1 METLPP
7 RAIWKGAISFGLVS
21 IPVKTYGAISEHKTG
36 LRLMCPRDKSPL
48 TFKRVCPKDG
58 KEVPWQDVVRGFE
71 VQKGKYV
78 TITQKELERLEIR
91 SGRLVEIFQFVDAD
105 KLDPIYFD
113 SSYYL
118 VPDENGE
125 KPYFLMLE
133 ALEQEGKVAV
143 GRVVMHEKEH
153 LVALR
158 PYEGAILMETLH
170 YADEIR
176 SPKDLPE
183 LKKAPEVE
191 KEELELA
198 GQLIK
203 IMKKPFAFKEYRD
216 TYQESLMKLVEAK
229 MKGQDEVVELRV
241 PEIKPTKNLMEA
253 LRASIKTHER
263 R

>member
-1 METLPP
+1 MERRHQF
-7 RAIWKGAISFGLVS
+7 RAGK
-21 IPVKTYGAISEHKTG
+21 HTG
-36 LRLMCPRDKSPL
+36 
-48 TFKRVCPKDG
+48 
-58 KEVPWQDVVRGFE
+58 QDVRGD
-71 VQKGKYV
+71 
-78 TITQKELERLEIR
+78 IR
-91 SGRLVEIFQFVDAD
+91 AQDRAAFNVSSRQESSYIQAHMSEGRL
-105 KLDPIYFD
+105 
-113 SSYYL
+113 
-118 VPDENGE
+118 
-125 KPYFLMLE
+125 
-133 ALEQEGKVAV
+133 
-143 GRVVMHEKEH
+143 VMHEKEH

-176 SPKDLPE
+176 SPKDLPD
-183 LKKAPEVE
+183 LKKAPAVE
-191 KEELELA
+191 KDELELA

-229 MKGQDEVVELRV
+229 MKGQEEVVELRV

>member
-1 METLPP
+1 MKTLPP

-48 TFKRVCPKDG
+48 TFKRICPKDG

-78 TITQKELERLEIR
+78 TITPKELEKLEIR
-91 SGRLVEIFQFVDAD
+91 SGRLVEIFQFVDSD

-133 ALEQEGKVAV
+133 A
-143 GRVVMHEKEH
+143 
-153 LVALR
+153 
-158 PYEGAILMETLH
+158 LH

-229 MKGQDEVVELRV
+229 MKGHEEVVELRV

>member
-1 METLPP
+1 
-7 RAIWKGAISFGLVS
+7 
-21 IPVKTYGAISEHKTG
+21 
-36 LRLMCPRDKSPL
+36 
-48 TFKRVCPKDG
+48 
-58 KEVPWQDVVRGFE
+58 
-71 VQKGKYV
+71 
-78 TITQKELERLEIR
+78 
-91 SGRLVEIFQFVDAD
+91 
-105 KLDPIYFD
+105 LDPIYFD

-133 ALEQEGKVAV
+133 ALDQRGKVAI

-153 LVALR
+153 PGALR

-216 TYQESLMKLVEAK
+216 TYQES
-229 MKGQDEVVELRV
+229 
-241 PEIKPTKNLMEA
+241 
-253 LRASIKTHER
+253 
-263 R
+263 

>member
-1 METLPP
+1 
-7 RAIWKGAISFGLVS
+7 
-21 IPVKTYGAISEHKTG
+21 
-36 LRLMCPRDKSPL
+36 
-48 TFKRVCPKDG
+48 
-58 KEVPWQDVVRGFE
+58 
-71 VQKGKYV
+71 
-78 TITQKELERLEIR
+78 
-91 SGRLVEIFQFVDAD
+91 
-105 KLDPIYFD
+105 
-113 SSYYL
+113 
-118 VPDENGE
+118 
-125 KPYFLMLE
+125 MLE

-203 IMKKPFAFKEYRD
+203 IMKKALALKEDRD
-216 TYQESLMKLVEAK
+216 TYHEALMKLDEAK
-229 MKGQDEVVELRV
+229 MQGHEEAVELRV
-241 PEIKPTKNLMEA
+241 A
-253 LRASIKTHER
+253 
-263 R
+263 

>member
-1 METLPP
+1 MPP

-36 LRLMCPRDKSPL
+36 LRLLCPRDKSPL
-48 TFKRVCPKDG
+48 NFKRICPKDG
-58 KEVPWQDVVRGFE
+58 KEVSWQDVVRGFE
-71 VQKGKYV
+71 IQKGKYV
-78 TITQKELERLEIR
+78 TITQKELEKLEIR

-133 ALEQEGKVAV
+133 ALEQEEKVAV

-176 SPKDLPE
+176 SPKDLPD
-183 LKKAPEVE
+183 LKKAPAVE

-229 MKGQDEVVELRV
+229 MKGQEEVVELRV

>member
-1 METLPP
+1 MENMPP

-48 TFKRVCPKDG
+48 TFKRICPKDG

-78 TITQKELERLEIR
+78 TITQKE
-91 SGRLVEIFQFVDAD
+91 
-105 KLDPIYFD
+105 
-113 SSYYL
+113 
-118 VPDENGE
+118 
-125 KPYFLMLE
+125 
-133 ALEQEGKVAV
+133 
-143 GRVVMHEKEH
+143 H

-158 PYEGAILMETLH
+158 PYEGAIMMETLH

-216 TYQESLMKLVEAK
+216 TYQESLMKLVDAK
-229 MKGQDEVVELRV
+229 MKGQEEVVELRV

>member
-1 METLPP
+1 MPP

-21 IPVKTYGAISEHKTG
+21 IPVKTYGAISEHKST
-36 LRLMCPRDKSPL
+36 LRMMCPTCNSPL
-48 TFKRVCPKDG
+48 QFKRTCPKCL
-58 KEVPWQDVVRGFE
+58 KEVKWDDIVRGYE

-78 TITQKELERLEIR
+78 SITPKDLEKLEIE
-91 SGRLVEIFQFVDAD
+91 SGRMVEIFQFVDAD

-118 VPDENGE
+118 MPDERAE
-125 KPYFLMLE
+125 KPYALMRG
-133 ALEQEGKVAV
+133 ALEEFGKVAI

-158 PYEGAILMETLH
+158 PYEGSILMSTLH

-229 MKGQDEVVELRV
+229 MKGQEEVVELRV

>member
-1 METLPP
+1 MPP

-48 TFKRVCPKDG
+48 SFKRICPKDG
-58 KEVPWQDVVRGFE
+58 KEVPWQDVVRGYE

-78 TITQKELERLEIR
+78 TITQKELERLEIK
-91 SGRLVEIFQFVDAD
+91 SGRLVEIFQFVDA
-105 KLDPIYFD
+105 
-113 SSYYL
+113 
-118 VPDENGE
+118 
-125 KPYFLMLE
+125 
-133 ALEQEGKVAV
+133 
-143 GRVVMHEKEH
+143 EKEH

-176 SPKDLPE
+176 STKDLPE
-183 LKKAPEVE
+183 LKKAPPVE

-229 MKGQDEVVELRV
+229 MKGQEEVVELRV